1 MVTSQYGLD
10 LIVQESTDKVFL
22 RAMHRQIEMAWQDAR
37 DEMRTSGYAPEIIYY
52 MFAQSL
58 RAKTDHRLTELG
70 KAYPDYPVEMKP
82 TRQMGS
88 YYAHVTMGRTL
99 LTISAV
105 RHRNEVPRDARY
117 RNDNARL
124 QTAFDINST
133 GQEFEILSVEL
144 GNDSGTIYGIVLH
157 GPRVGRRYELG
168 FVDIAFLDRDGVYL
182 PERLDIARIALDNS
196 EQEEEV
202 VEISNQIEVGLR
214 NRQDLDNLRGG
225 NDLER

>member
-10 LIVQESTDKVFL
+10 LIVQETTDKVFL
-22 RAMHRQIEMAWQDAR
+22 RAMHRQVEMAWQDAR

-82 TRQMGS
+82 TRPMGS

-133 GQEFEILSVEL
+133 GQEFEILSADL
-144 GNDSGTIYGIVLH
+144 GPATGTIYGIVLH
-157 GPRVGRRYELG
+157 GPRVDQRYELG
-168 FVDIAFLDRDGVYL
+168 FVDIAFLDRNGVYL
-182 PERLDIARIALDNS
+182 PERLDIARIALDNAG
-196 EQEEEV
+196 QEDEV
-202 VEISNQIEVGLR
+202 VDINNQIEVGLR

-225 NDLER
+225 ND